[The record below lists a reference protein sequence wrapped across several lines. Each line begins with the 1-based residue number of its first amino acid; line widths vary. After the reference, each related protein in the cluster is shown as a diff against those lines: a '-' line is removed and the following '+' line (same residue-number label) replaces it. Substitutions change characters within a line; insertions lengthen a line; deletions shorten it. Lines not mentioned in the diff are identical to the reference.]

1 MDELARVSDKLAAV
15 VEAVAPSVVRVDAR
29 RRLPASGVVWAP
41 EGIIVTA
48 DHVVE
53 HEERA
58 EVGLAD
64 GHTLPATLVGRD
76 PTTDVAVLRVE
87 ATGLSAPSWA
97 NPDDLRVGHML
108 LALARPGRTVRAAWG
123 IVSALGERWRTS
135 AGGEIDRYLQTDIR
149 LFRGFSGGPLADP
162 SGKVRGLATSGLM
175 RGTILAVPAPTLR
188 RVVDVLLTHGRV
200 RRGYLG
206 VGAHPVRLPARLGQ
220 QTGQET
226 GLILVS
232 VEPGSPAERGGLL
245 QGDVILAVDGQPV
258 HRLDDLMA
266 LLSADRVGT
275 SVALR
280 LVRGG
285 QVQDLSVVI
294 GERAA

>member
-15 VEAVAPSVVRVDAR
+15 VDAVAPSVVRVNAR
-29 RRLPASGVVWAP
+29 RRWPGSGVVWAP

-64 GHTLPATLVGRD
+64 GRTLPATLVGRD

-87 ATGLSAPSWA
+87 ETGLSAPSWA

-149 LFRGFSGGPLADP
+149 LFPGFSGGPLVDP
-162 SGKVRGLATSGLM
+162 SGKVRGLATAGLM
-175 RGTILAVPAPTLR
+175 RGMSLAVPVPTLR

-206 VGAHPVRLPARLGQ
+206 VGAHPVRLPARLRQ

-232 VEPGSPAERGGLL
+232 VELGSPAERGGLL
-245 QGDVILAVDGQPV
+245 QGDVLLAADGQPV

-266 LLSADRVGT
+266 L
-275 SVALR
+275 
-280 LVRGG
+280 
-285 QVQDLSVVI
+285 
-294 GERAA
+294 